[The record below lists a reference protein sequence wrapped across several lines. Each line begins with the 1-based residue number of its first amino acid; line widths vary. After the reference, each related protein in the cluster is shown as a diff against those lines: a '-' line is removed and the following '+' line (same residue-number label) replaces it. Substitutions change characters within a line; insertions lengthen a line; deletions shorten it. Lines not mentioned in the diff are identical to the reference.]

1 MRRVCQYSIVKFMPF
16 IETGEF
22 ANVGVVLLCD
32 DARYFGFKMLK
43 RYGRVTRFFE
53 NIDAHVYTE
62 ACKYFHEELTR
73 IRSLL
78 KSGQVDGRRRHVEMS
93 VAHQLFEQLV
103 RPREVLMRLE
113 APRAVLAADPKA
125 KLEELYS
132 FYVERDFATKQYQ
145 ERLLE
150 KGIRRLLFQE
160 NLGNEFTERRIG
172 NDDFHVRFP
181 FVHVKDDQ
189 PIKVIKPFYLAHEEP
204 TKILD
209 HGGRWVD
216 RIRRLKRRGLLPP
229 HVLFAIEEPELGQ
242 DSRMEACRE
251 ICNDLTDQGVVV
263 AAVAEQSRIL
273 QFATA

>member
-1 MRRVCQYSIVKFMPF
+1 MPF

-53 NIDAHVYTE
+53 NIDARVYTE
-62 ACKYFHEELTR
+62 ARKYFHGELNR

-78 KSGQVDGRRRHVEMS
+78 KAGSHDGHRRQVEMS
-93 VAHQLFEQLV
+93 AAHQLFEQLV

-113 APRAVLAADPKA
+113 APRAILAADPKA
-125 KLEELYS
+125 KLEELYN

-150 KGIRRLLFQE
+150 KEIRRLLFQK
-160 NLGNEFTERRIG
+160 NLGDEFTERRIG

-189 PIKVIKPFYLAHEEP
+189 PTKVIKPFYLAHEEP

-209 HGGRWVD
+209 HGGHWVD
-216 RIRRLKRRGLLPP
+216 RIQRLNRRGLLPA
-229 HVLFAIEEPELGQ
+229 HVLFAVEEPELGQ
-242 DSRMEACRE
+242 DNRIAACRE
-251 ICNDLTDQGVVV
+251 ICDDLKDQGVEIT
-263 AAVAEQSRIL
+263 AVAERSQIL
-273 QFATA
+273 RFATS